1 MKRLRLVTVTKGP
14 LVEIHFNR
22 VMEELI
28 ENEGNEVQ
36 NIDMSN
42 EKVIYIFYTLKEES
56 E

>member
-28 ENEGNEVQ
+28 EKEVAEVQ
-36 NIDMSN
+36 AINMSD
-42 EKVIYIFYTLKEES
+42 EKLIYIFYSLKEES
-56 E
+56 K